1 MNKLLLFVL
10 LWGIAETVCG
20 QQANFRQAE
29 KFRKVGSEIGS
40 LKVTPHFLEGSN
52 KFWYNYKTSNGTCWI
67 RSVGARNCYL
77 IIIIWLRN

>member
-29 KFRKVGSEIGS
+29 KFESDSSFFGREQ
-40 LKVTPHFLEGSN
+40 
-52 KFWYNYKTSNGTCWI
+52 
-67 RSVGARNCYL
+67 
-77 IIIIWLRN
+77 

>member
-40 LKVTPHFLEGSN
+40 LKVTPHFW
-52 KFWYNYKTSNGTCWI
+52 K
-67 RSVGARNCYL
+67 GAINFG
-77 IIIIWLRN
+77 IIIKRVMGLAGIL